1 MLAQIL
7 RACVPISLALLL
19 FRLVW
24 LGLARRYKFTC
35 LFAAVQVSVSI
46 WLLYRFPNVETA
58 GYTWAWILTRWP
70 IMALLVGS
78 VLELCSHICVHQNPR
93 WLSRLALLLLPGT
106 TATFAAAML
115 WQCFA
120 IEWHSPYLV
129 VRLFQITCLVYASLF
144 FAAVFFLIIVRLY
157 VAPSLFKPNLV
168 ANWTFLTLFLTV
180 QSVMI
185 FLMNVLN
192 GEENM
197 NIGYIG
203 TPIVVVVLTAWS
215 LSLSVERKHS
225 QSTYFAQI
233 QTADEPLFRRSSV
246 RAGGR
251 SDG

>member
-7 RACVPISLALLL
+7 RACVPISLAFLL

-46 WLLYRFPNVETA
+46 WLLYRFPNVETP

-78 VLELCSHICVHQNPR
+78 VLELCSYICVHQNPR

-120 IEWHSPYLV
+120 IDWHSPYLV

-144 FAAVFFLIIVRLY
+144 FAAVFFLIVVRLY
-157 VAPSLFKPNLV
+157 VARSLFKPNLV
-168 ANWTFLTLFLTV
+168 ANWTFLTLYLTV

-185 FLMNVLN
+185 FLMNVLH
-192 GEENM
+192 GEGNM

-203 TPIVVVVLTAWS
+203 TPVMVAVVTVWS

-225 QSTYFAQI
+225 QSRYFTEI
-233 QTADEPLFRRSSV
+233 HMADEPLFRRSSL
-246 RAGGR
+246 RAGGT